1 MSESVLGDTE
11 GNKKNLSIHCSV
23 DPGVFFHKSEEKA
36 RRRIENV
43 IGIVGFSFLCETQ
56 KILKRRTNPT
66 AATTTTST
74 SIFGDKKNRR
84 CVTST
89 RCVRIYS
96 KQIWSHRECC
106 EGWCAIDRLIPP
118 TFRLVETETGKKAG
132 RKIYFRYYFICL
144 WKLFDC

>member
-66 AATTTTST
+66 AATTTST
-74 SIFGDKKNRR
+74 SIFGDKKKSSL
-84 CVTST
+84 CD
-89 RCVRIYS
+89 IYS
-96 KQIWSHRECC
+96 VCS
-106 EGWCAIDRLIPP
+106 DL
-118 TFRLVETETGKKAG
+118 LETDLEPSGM
-132 RKIYFRYYFICL
+132 L
-144 WKLFDC
+144 